1 MPFWRNATTA
11 CFSTTTASSAPACT
25 QLQYHS
31 GLQKLALAQNIRNL
45 SFKRHRLDGQT
56 KPAGRIVLYFD
67 AVLRTAQQI
76 GVHRRGTKA
85 GKCADAYLMS
95 AVLRLPKIGSS
106 VVCKKNIALLNVVFV
121 SNVNVAGF
129 ANSL

>member
-1 MPFWRNATTA
+1 MDAYAFLEECYNRTLLDHDSIS
-11 CFSTTTASSAPACT
+11 STIMNSVVISDWFADNVAKSEVG
-25 QLQYHS
+25 S
-31 GLQKLALAQNIRNL
+31 GNNIRNL

-85 GKCADAYLMS
+85 GKCADAYLRS
-95 AVLRLPKIGSS
+95 AVL
-106 VVCKKNIALLNVVFV
+106 
-121 SNVNVAGF
+121 
-129 ANSL
+129 